1 MPIWVLDPPYKGIV
15 PHFDYSHTLPTYSCH
30 HPHPLQAFTPRYP
43 KYAAMFSHLPHTL
56 LHSPP
61 QVFLTPKYLG
71 VVMEYG
77 GMDLGAYLNQE
88 GGTMGGTEKRVSE
101 DVSRLCFQ
109 QLILAL
115 EFCHRCGKGHRDIKL
130 GNVSAGGW
138 GGGGA
143 TEAAHQQGAP

>member
-1 MPIWVLDPPYKGIV
+1 MV
-15 PHFDYSHTLPTYSCH
+15 
-30 HPHPLQAFTPRYP
+30 
-43 KYAAMFSHLPHTL
+43 SHLPHTPPR
-56 LHSPP
+56 LHSPS

-88 GGTMGGTEKRVSE
+88 GGTMGGTEKRLSE

-138 GGGGA
+138 GGEERQKQHTSKG
-143 TEAAHQQGAP
+143 HLDPAPSRTSGSGVHICVCVDPA

>member
-1 MPIWVLDPPYKGIV
+1 MVS
-15 PHFDYSHTLPTYSCH
+15 HF
-30 HPHPLQAFTPRYP
+30 
-43 KYAAMFSHLPHTL
+43 PHTL
-56 LHSPP
+56 LHAPLRSSSPQIP
-61 QVFLTPKYLG
+61 GRVSHFSHTLLQVFLTPKYLG

-88 GGTMGGTEKRVSE
+88 GGTMGGTEKRLSE

-130 GNVSAGGW
+130 GNVSAEGVV
-138 GGGGA
+138 GGGA
-143 TEAAHQQGAP
+143 TDAAHVQGTP

>member
-1 MPIWVLDPPYKGIV
+1 MV
-15 PHFDYSHTLPTYSCH
+15 
-30 HPHPLQAFTPRYP
+30 
-43 KYAAMFSHLPHTL
+43 SHLPHTPPR
-56 LHSPP
+56 LHSPS

-88 GGTMGGTEKRVSE
+88 GGTMGGTEKRLSE

-130 GNVSAGGW
+130 GNVSAGEGGRSNRSSTRARGAVTASWETCVQGGW
-138 GGGGA
+138 GG
-143 TEAAHQQGAP
+143 EE